1 MPCKSPFGVGLT
13 GFGWAC
19 VHLFCLEGHYFN
31 RARNWQRLSPS
42 GFTLYTLPLDFTK
55 VGNVSGY
62 YVGRLVVVVVVGRV
76 NQHSSWY
83 LHLLE

>member
-1 MPCKSPFGVGLT
+1 MFISSALRGIISIEPLI
-13 GFGWAC
+13 
-19 VHLFCLEGHYFN
+19 
-31 RARNWQRLSPS
+31 WQRLPPS

-62 YVGRLVVVVVVGRV
+62 YVGRLVVVVVGRV